1 MTAAATRRPGRPRGA
16 QQDPAERRAGLV
28 DAAARAIAAHGATA
42 SMEQIAAEAGVSKAT
57 LYDNF
62 DGKAGLTNALLDHYG
77 RQVLETFAAGLSQPL
92 TAQQV
97 VRGGI
102 EIFVRFIEVQP
113 ETYRFIVL
121 NADGGAV
128 MADVAAPVA
137 ALVRSEL
144 VRQGIT
150 ADRSHAEALAHATLG
165 AVFTATEW
173 WCGER
178 QPPRPAFVDLLVG
191 YVWAGFTASGLEPSD
206 EPVDLTVVADAIA
219 EAIDASST
227 TT

>member
-16 QQDPAERRAGLV
+16 QQDPAARRATLV
-28 DAAARAIAAHGATA
+28 AAAARAIATHGATA

-62 DGKAGLTNALLDHYG
+62 EGKAGLTNALLDHYG
-77 RQVLETFAAGLSQPL
+77 REVLGTFAAGLDQPL

-144 VRQGIT
+144 VRQGLD
-150 ADRSHAEALAHATLG
+150 ASGAEALAHATLG
-165 AVFTATEW
+165 AVFTSTEW
-173 WCGER
+173 WCADR
-178 QPPRPAFVDLLVG
+178 QPPRAAFVELLVG
-191 YVWAGFTASGLEPSD
+191 YVWAGFTASGLQASD
-206 EPVDLTVVADAIA
+206 DPVDLTAVAAAIA
-219 EAIDASST
+219 EAMDAEPLT
-227 TT
+227 

>member
-1 MTAAATRRPGRPRGA
+1 MTAPTRRPGRPRGA
-16 QQDPAERRAGLV
+16 QQDPAERRAALV
-28 DAAARAIAAHGATA
+28 DAATRAIATHGATA

-62 DGKAGLTNALLDHYG
+62 DGKAGLTDALLDRYG
-77 RQVLETFAAGLSQPL
+77 REVLEQFATGLDRPL
-92 TAQQV
+92 TARQV

-102 EIFVRFIEVQP
+102 EIFVRLIEAQP

-128 MADVAAPVA
+128 MADVAAPVT

-144 VRQGIT
+144 DRQGLD
-150 ADRSHAEALAHATLG
+150 ADGSEALAHMTLG

-173 WCGER
+173 WCTTR
-178 QPPRPAFVDLLVG
+178 RPARDEFVELLVG
-191 YVWAGFTASGLEPSD
+191 YVWAGLATSGLEDRD
-206 EPVDLTVVADAIA
+206 ERVDLTAVATAIADAI
-219 EAIDASST
+219 DAT
-227 TT
+227 PAV

>member
-1 MTAAATRRPGRPRGA
+1 MTAPARRPGRPRGA
-16 QQDPAERRAGLV
+16 QQDPAERRAALV
-28 DAAARAIAAHGATA
+28 DAATRAIATHGATA

-62 DGKAGLTNALLDHYG
+62 DGKAGLTDALLARYG
-77 RQVLETFAAGLSQPL
+77 REVLERFAVGLGAPL

-102 EIFVRFIEVQP
+102 EIFVGLIEAQP

-128 MADVAAPVA
+128 MADVAAPIT

-144 VRQGIT
+144 TRQGID
-150 ADRSHAEALAHATLG
+150 AGGSEALAHVTLG
-165 AVFTATEW
+165 AVFTSTEW
-173 WCGER
+173 WCSHRSLER
-178 QPPRPAFVDLLVG
+178 DAFVELLVG
-191 YVWAGFTASGLEPSD
+191 YVWAGFTASGMEASD
-206 EPVDLTVVADAIA
+206 EPVDLSAVATAIA
-219 EAIDASST
+219 EAIEAT
-227 TT
+227 PAV

>member
-1 MTAAATRRPGRPRGA
+1 VTAPTRRSGRPRGA
-16 QQDPAERRAGLV
+16 QQDPAERRAALV
-28 DAAARAIAAHGATA
+28 DAATRAIATHGATA

-62 DGKAGLTNALLDHYG
+62 EGKAGLTDALLERYG
-77 RQVLETFAAGLSQPL
+77 REVLEQFATGLGQPL

-102 EIFVRFIEVQP
+102 EIFVRLIEAQP

-128 MADVAAPVA
+128 MADVAAPVT
-137 ALVRSEL
+137 ALVHSEL
-144 VRQGIT
+144 HRQGL
-150 ADRSHAEALAHATLG
+150 DPSGSEALAHATLG

-173 WCGER
+173 WCGTR
-178 QPPRPAFVDLLVG
+178 RPPRDAFVDLLVG
-191 YVWAGFTASGLEPSD
+191 YVWAGFTASGLQASK
-206 EPVDLTVVADAIA
+206 EPVDLTAVATAIA
-219 EAIDASST
+219 LAIDAPPST
-227 TT
+227 

>member
-1 MTAAATRRPGRPRGA
+1 VTVPTRRPGRPRGA
-16 QQDPAERRAGLV
+16 QQDPAARRAALV
-28 DAAARAIAAHGATA
+28 DAATRAIATHGATA

-62 DGKAGLTNALLDHYG
+62 DGKAGLTDALLGRYG
-77 RQVLETFAAGLSQPL
+77 REVLERFATGLGAPL

-102 EIFVRFIEVQP
+102 EIFVRLIEAQP

-137 ALVRSEL
+137 ALVHSEL
-144 VRQGIT
+144 TRQGL
-150 ADRSHAEALAHATLG
+150 DPSGSEALAHATLG

-173 WCGER
+173 WCGTR
-178 QPPRPAFVDLLVG
+178 TPPRDAFVDLLVG
-191 YVWAGFTASGLEPSD
+191 YVWAGFTASGLEASE
-206 EPVDLTVVADAIA
+206 EPVDLTAVATAIA
-219 EAIDASST
+219 QAIEASPPG
-227 TT
+227 

>member
-1 MTAAATRRPGRPRGA
+1 MTAPTRRPGRPRGA
-16 QQDPAERRAGLV
+16 QQDPAERRAALV
-28 DAAARAIAAHGATA
+28 DAATRAIATHGATA

-62 DGKAGLTNALLDHYG
+62 DGKAGLTDALLERYG
-77 RQVLETFAAGLSQPL
+77 REVLEQFARGLGGPL
-92 TAQQV
+92 TGQQV

-102 EIFVRFIEVQP
+102 EIFVRLIEAQP

-128 MADVAAPVA
+128 MADVAAPVT

-144 VRQGIT
+144 ARQGLDDT
-150 ADRSHAEALAHATLG
+150 GSEALAHMTLG

-173 WCGER
+173 WCATR
-178 QPPRPAFVDLLVG
+178 TPPRDAFVELLVG
-191 YVWAGFTASGLEPSD
+191 YVWAGFSASGLQESD
-206 EPVDLTVVADAIA
+206 EPVDLTAVATAIA
-219 EAIDASST
+219 LAIDPPAI
-227 TT
+227 

>member
-1 MTAAATRRPGRPRGA
+1 
-16 QQDPAERRAGLV
+16 
-28 DAAARAIAAHGATA
+28 
-42 SMEQIAAEAGVSKAT
+42 MEQIAAEAGVSKAT

-62 DGKAGLTNALLDHYG
+62 EGKAGLTDALLDRYG
-77 RQVLETFAAGLSQPL
+77 REVLEQFATGLGAPL
-92 TAQQV
+92 TARQV

-102 EIFVRFIEVQP
+102 EIFVRLIEAQP

-144 VRQGIT
+144 ARQGLDT
-150 ADRSHAEALAHATLG
+150 TGSEALAHATLG

-173 WCGER
+173 WCGTR
-178 QPPRPAFVDLLVG
+178 QPPRDAFVELLVG
-191 YVWAGFTASGLEPSD
+191 YVWAGFSAAGLQESD
-206 EPVDLTVVADAIA
+206 EPVDLSAVATAIADAIA
-219 EAIDASST
+219 
-227 TT
+227 

>member
-1 MTAAATRRPGRPRGA
+1 VTAPTRRPGRPRGA
-16 QQDPAERRAGLV
+16 QQDPVQRRAALV
-28 DAAARAIAAHGATA
+28 DAATRAIAVHGATA

-62 DGKAGLTNALLDHYG
+62 DGKAGLTEALLGRYG
-77 RQVLETFAAGLSQPL
+77 RQVLETFAVGLDRPL
-92 TAQQV
+92 TAHQV

-102 EIFVRFIEVQP
+102 EIFVRLIEAQP
-113 ETYRFIVL
+113 EMYRFIVL

-144 VRQGIT
+144 TRQGLD
-150 ADRSHAEALAHATLG
+150 ASGSEALAHATLG

-173 WCGER
+173 WCGRR
-178 QPPRPAFVDLLVG
+178 QPPRDAFVDLLVG
-191 YVWAGFTASGLEPSD
+191 YVWAGFTASGLETSD
-206 EPVDLTVVADAIA
+206 DPVDLTAVATAIADAI
-219 EAIDASST
+219 EAT
-227 TT
+227 PLN